1 MLYILE
7 IDELL
12 QILTDIEGKDFV
24 AINFS
29 KYYKPT
35 KEELNLIKVA

>member
-12 QILTDIEGKDFV
+12 QILIDIEGKDFV